1 MTKAKLGSI
10 GLSFLVLAFLV
21 VWMATGDVKE
31 ARDEAPE
38 DTLEESDSAASVQV
52 DVLRTR
58 LYEPGLML
66 QGQLEPWRTV
76 SVGARV
82 AGTVEELMVEQ
93 GDQVEAGD
101 VLLRLSED
109 GRRTSVEQWQSRI
122 RKLEADLSAAQKLR
136 SRNLTSESEVLTLQS
151 ELSAALSLY
160 TSPSPRDRQ
169 KSRMPSSA

>member
-10 GLSFLVLAFLV
+10 GLSFLVLALLV

-38 DTLEESDSAASVQV
+38 NTPEDAVSTPSVQV

-76 SVGARV
+76 SIGARV
-82 AGTVEELMVEQ
+82 AGTVAVSYTH
-93 GDQVEAGD
+93 
-101 VLLRLSED
+101 LRAHE
-109 GRRTSVEQWQSRI
+109 T
-122 RKLEADLSAAQKLR
+122 
-136 SRNLTSESEVLTLQS
+136 
-151 ELSAALSLY
+151 
-160 TSPSPRDRQ
+160 
-169 KSRMPSSA
+169 